1 MLLFDTTNGGANGN
15 DDIMNDFVIVPPKPD
30 AMMGQFDEYSYSNLY
45 DCYTDYTYNHTSSP
59 APNHRDNINGDSAGA
74 TAIAPSPSPSF
85 VDTAASAT
93 GVALSTASGQSPSF
107 VSHSSSLLS
116 SNSYSDECLGNI
128 ADGNLPT
135 SSKNNDE
142 NNNISMATTTK
153 ATNSASVITRDPR
166 NGAFTFQVHAEYDL
180 LLHVKKDLFLL
191 DNQRDSDCIRLSE
204 HIMHSIDEY
213 CLKKQWMY
221 HIGYEKGIAVS
232 RFMRSR
238 LERWYKENVTNICNS
253 ATGCTEDKKVCKLLC
268 PGSFDRLYFISLIS
282 THSSSPPPLPP
293 PRRRRRRRRRLLL
306 TQCCVDTKV
315 HLC

>member
-1 MLLFDTTNGGANGN
+1 MLLFDTTKGGANGN

-30 AMMGQFDEYSYSNLY
+30 AMMGQLDEYSYSNLY
-45 DCYTDYTYNHTSSP
+45 DCYTDYTCNQTSGP
-59 APNHRDNINGDSAGA
+59 TPNHRDNINGASAGA

-85 VDTAASAT
+85 VDTAASSAA
-93 GVALSTASGQSPSF
+93 GVALSTASGLSPSF

-116 SNSYSDECLGNI
+116 SNSYSDECVGNI
-128 ADGNLPT
+128 TDSDLPT
-135 SSKNNDE
+135 LSKNNDE

-153 ATNSASVITRDPR
+153 ATNSAPVITRDPR

-238 LERWYKENVTNICNS
+238 LERWYKENVTSICNS

-268 PGSFDRLYFISLIS
+268 VG
-282 THSSSPPPLPP
+282 HSIAFLSS
-293 PRRRRRRRRRLLL
+293 
-306 TQCCVDTKV
+306 
-315 HLC
+315 H

>member
-1 MLLFDTTNGGANGN
+1 
-15 DDIMNDFVIVPPKPD
+15 
-30 AMMGQFDEYSYSNLY
+30 
-45 DCYTDYTYNHTSSP
+45 
-59 APNHRDNINGDSAGA
+59 
-74 TAIAPSPSPSF
+74 
-85 VDTAASAT
+85 
-93 GVALSTASGQSPSF
+93 
-107 VSHSSSLLS
+107 LLS
-116 SNSYSDECLGNI
+116 SNSYSDECVGNI
-128 ADGNLPT
+128 TDSDLPT
-135 SSKNNDE
+135 LSKNNDE

-153 ATNSASVITRDPR
+153 ATNSAPVITRDPR

-268 PGSFDRLYFISLIS
+268 VG
-282 THSSSPPPLPP
+282 HSIAFLSS
-293 PRRRRRRRRRLLL
+293 
-306 TQCCVDTKV
+306 
-315 HLC
+315 H